1 MNKTRPV
8 IENQLK
14 KDVPDFG
21 PGDTI
26 SIDVRV
32 IEGGKERVQK
42 FQGIVI
48 GRKGSDISETFTVR
62 KVSGGIG
69 VERIFPINSPNIA
82 KVEVVRKGKV
92 RRAKLYYLRDKK
104 GKHAKVAEREFS
116 KVKKNQ
122 DTKEVV
128 PALAQEQEPEEES
141 TSSE

>member
-8 IENQLK
+8 IEHQLK

-21 PGDTI
+21 PGDTV

-32 IEGGKERVQK
+32 VEGGKERIQK

-69 VERIFPINSPNIA
+69 IER
-82 KVEVVRKGKV
+82 
-92 RRAKLYYLRDKK
+92 LYTLQ
-104 GKHAKVAEREFS
+104 A
-116 KVKKNQ
+116 
-122 DTKEVV
+122 
-128 PALAQEQEPEEES
+128 
-141 TSSE
+141 